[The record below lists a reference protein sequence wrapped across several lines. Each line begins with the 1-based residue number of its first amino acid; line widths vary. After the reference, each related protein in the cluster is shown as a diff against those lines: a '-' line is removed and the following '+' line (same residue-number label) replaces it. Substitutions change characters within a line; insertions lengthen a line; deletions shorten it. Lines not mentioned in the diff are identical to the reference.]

1 MIRRPPRSTL
11 FPYTTLFRS
20 LSGPLP
26 EMQDLP
32 RPEDFDA
39 FVSERNRLGMEDLD
53 FRSELWESGAPEGT
67 TEEFEAL
74 IANLT
79 QAVAPLCGNDKWK
92 LAAVYAGKYGG
103 AHRQPWE
110 QLVNLVRRVHQEAAN
125 AEESVVKYGPQ
136 LPDAPDLEEQL
147 RVATEILGH
156 LEQGGKI
163 GSLTLL
169 THKAWNQFIDSAKVN
184 RGRPRSLEHFRTLH
198 KIGRASCRERV

>member
-1 MIRRPPRSTL
+1 MNPIFYLEQTTCFFFFQAKDGIRDLTVTGVQTCALPISEDEAA
-11 FPYTTLFRS
+11 

-103 AHRQPWE
+103 AHRPPWE
-110 QLVNLVRRVHQEAAN
+110 QLVNLVGRVHQEAAH
-125 AEESVVKYGPQ
+125 ADEAVVKYCPQ
-136 LPDAPDLEEQL
+136 LP
-147 RVATEILGH
+147 
-156 LEQGGKI
+156 
-163 GSLTLL
+163 
-169 THKAWNQFIDSAKVN
+169 
-184 RGRPRSLEHFRTLH
+184 RG
-198 KIGRASCRERV
+198 